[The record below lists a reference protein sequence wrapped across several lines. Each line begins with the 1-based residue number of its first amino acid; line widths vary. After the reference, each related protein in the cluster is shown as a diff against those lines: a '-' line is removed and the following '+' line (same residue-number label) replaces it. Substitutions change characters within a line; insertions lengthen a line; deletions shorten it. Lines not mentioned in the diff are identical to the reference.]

1 MTFSF
6 SIVYHGKQ
14 GLDTFDD
21 GRVNGIYSL
30 KLNQEAVHI
39 SVAKKSAGFCG
50 HVLGLYLKIQAQYM
64 STKLKSCRDKR
75 RQCTNNTSAKMSIS
89 LLIFN
94 RIIKGGRDAN
104 VSTLQYHEL

>member
-21 GRVNGIYSL
+21 GRVSGIYSL
-30 KLNQEAVHI
+30 KLNQEADHI

-50 HVLGLYLKIQAQYM
+50 HVLGLY
-64 STKLKSCRDKR
+64 
-75 RQCTNNTSAKMSIS
+75 
-89 LLIFN
+89 F
-94 RIIKGGRDAN
+94 
-104 VSTLQYHEL
+104 